1 MRRRDNISTLVGVLA
16 KVLPTFANTTNTKIG
31 RVLVVVLAVLAAA
44 NTANTANTRANTAN
58 TREPVVLALGAEH
71 RARAV
76 AARRRTAMR
85 LAMRPAPAAADA
97 ARASR
102 CRPTRHPATAPW
114 PAVACRARQKWH
126 HCASRAGG
134 RAPRN
139 RCTRMRPA
147 RGRAREPVSA
157 RLQRIERLCAHGSGA
172 AAAQARAA
180 GERTLHKQ
188 GYRTL
193 PHHTGHG
200 SRARQATI
208 RAKPAHLTSGQLRSR
223 RDMPVMKVGLAWRS
237 DAQTLKGKESVLRA
251 AERGARAGRVC
262 SMGGQ

>member
-1 MRRRDNISTLVGVLA
+1 
-16 KVLPTFANTTNTKIG
+16 
-31 RVLVVVLAVLAAA
+31 
-44 NTANTANTRANTAN
+44 
-58 TREPVVLALGAEH
+58 
-71 RARAV
+71 
-76 AARRRTAMR
+76 
-85 LAMRPAPAAADA
+85 MRPAPAAA
-97 ARASR
+97 ARPDTPPPPR
-102 CRPTRHPATAPW
+102 GLLLR
-114 PAVACRARQKWH
+114 VAHGKRH

-134 RAPRN
+134 RASQN
-139 RCTRMRPA
+139 RCTMMRPA
-147 RGRAREPVSA
+147 RGRARGPVSA

-223 RDMPVMKVGLAWRS
+223 RDMPVMKVGLAWRRKRTRS
-237 DAQTLKGKESVLRA
+237 RENSMCCAQQNAVRGLGECVRWAVPWADNAPA
-251 AERGARAGRVC
+251 AR
-262 SMGGQ
+262 

>member
-1 MRRRDNISTLVGVLA
+1 
-16 KVLPTFANTTNTKIG
+16 
-31 RVLVVVLAVLAAA
+31 
-44 NTANTANTRANTAN
+44 
-58 TREPVVLALGAEH
+58 
-71 RARAV
+71 
-76 AARRRTAMR
+76 MR

-114 PAVACRARQKWH
+114 PAVACRARQKRH

-223 RDMPVMKVGLAWRS
+223 RDRSRRDMPVMKVGLAWRS

>member
-1 MRRRDNISTLVGVLA
+1 MPFLT
-16 KVLPTFANTTNTKIG
+16 
-31 RVLVVVLAVLAAA
+31 
-44 NTANTANTRANTAN
+44 
-58 TREPVVLALGAEH
+58 
-71 RARAV
+71 
-76 AARRRTAMR
+76 MR
-85 LAMRPAPAAADA
+85 LAMRPAPAAT
-97 ARASR
+97 ARSDTPPPPR
-102 CRPTRHPATAPW
+102 GLLLR
-114 PAVACRARQKWH
+114 VAHGKRH

-208 RAKPAHLTSGQLRSR
+208 RAKPAHLTSGQLSSRRDRSR